1 MDLPSLIS
9 KAAQLQTSL
18 GDFPGAQRF
27 SMTIKI
33 ALDRFA
39 KSFDL
44 EVPSHK
50 ADILTG
56 AFADPSLLNP
66 FAANPFPFLGN
77 NHAQF
82 DMQALPDSNWVGS
95 ELFPDWIKTDTGEQD
110 WTFDTAFDMGIDRLF
125 LPQ

>member
-1 MDLPSLIS
+1 
-9 KAAQLQTSL
+9 
-18 GDFPGAQRF
+18 
-27 SMTIKI
+27 MTIKI

-56 AFADPSLLNP
+56 AFADTSLLNP
-66 FAANPFPFLGN
+66 FANPFPFLGN